1 MAQTV
6 EAIYEDGVLRP
17 IQPLEGVAEH
27 SRVRVTVEAPEAALH
42 PLADC
47 VGILPDADA
56 DEIRRIIDE
65 EFERHRTS
73 DVSSGSYRGA
83 RY

>member
-6 EAIYEDGVLRP
+6 EAIYEGGVLRP

-27 SRVRVTVEAPEAALH
+27 SKVRVTVEVQDKALH

-56 DEIRRIIDE
+56 DEIRRIIEE
-65 EFERHRTS
+65 EF
-73 DVSSGSYRGA
+73 A